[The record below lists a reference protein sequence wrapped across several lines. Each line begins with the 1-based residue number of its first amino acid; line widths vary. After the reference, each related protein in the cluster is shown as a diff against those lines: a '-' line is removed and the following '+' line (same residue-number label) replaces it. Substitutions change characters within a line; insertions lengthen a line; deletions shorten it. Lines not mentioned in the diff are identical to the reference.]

1 MATGSAKFLPRA
13 DLVVVLSANGTI
25 AGQGSFQE
33 LCAAENNATKFITSV
48 DTGSEAE
55 TTPASTHE
63 AKPTNAG
70 KTRMAEGTS
79 KPDDKRLD
87 SSRQN
92 GDFGIYKYYFT
103 CISWTVVAIFLLLQF
118 AYAFLCT
125 FPSEQSDTSLEAVHW
140 LTETAVWLKWWADA
154 NMQVSHSPYGYY
166 IGIYTALQL
175 GALALS
181 AAVTW

>member
-13 DLVVVLSANGTI
+13 DLVVVLSANGTVE
-25 AGQGSFQE
+25 GQGSFQE
-33 LCAAENNATKFITSV
+33 LCAAENNATDFITSV

-55 TTPASTHE
+55 TTPPSTRGTE
-63 AKPTNAG
+63 PTGAG
-70 KTRMAEGTS
+70 KARMAERNS
-79 KPDDKRLD
+79 KSDDKRLD
-87 SSRQN
+87 SSRQS

-103 CISWTVVAIFLLLQF
+103 CISWAVVAIFLLLQF

-125 FPSEQSDTSLEAVHW
+125 FPSEYLNVLLGLIQW
-140 LTETAVWLKWWADA
+140 LTEAAVWLKWWADA
-154 NMQVSHSPYGYY
+154 NMQASHSPYGYY

-175 GALALS
+175 GALTLS